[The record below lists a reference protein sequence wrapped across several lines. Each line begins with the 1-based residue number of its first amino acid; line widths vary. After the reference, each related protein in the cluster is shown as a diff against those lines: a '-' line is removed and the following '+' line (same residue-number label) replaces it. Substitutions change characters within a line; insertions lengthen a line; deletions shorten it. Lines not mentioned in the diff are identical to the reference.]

1 VGRRFY
7 SALSWALSFKN
18 IKSGYPNR
26 KISGNL
32 GSKQITHQGY
42 MPRMS
47 RPKPPV
53 FLVVQAL
60 IMGLIPLA
68 VSGYFLSKPD
78 VSFLNIFD
86 INGSLGA
93 ISVAAILAILNPVQN
108 MQRRPVER
116 FLWGLSLSHI
126 FIFLICVSAAVT
138 LANRPGDIGPII
150 AYSICGYIFSLVIYL
165 LSTVLLEI
173 TRPGDQS
180 NSRSFLICS
189 GTILSTLAYPP
200 LFIFT
205 LQADLDLPLFNP
217 VALLRALDVRLTPD
231 LFLFSVS
238 TGSFLI
244 FLALYAWHN
253 RGVSM
258 QKSQVFLAHILL
270 LIYAIN
276 ANFYI
281 IYALLTAAN
290 LAQFLQSCWSNAI
303 GFIALYLGLYL
314 LQTLNF
320 KSIASLQ
327 RARFMAKLGLALAV
341 GALAFFS
348 FAAIVPASVM
358 IFPVLG
364 VFIIAGFLAY
374 VNNLESQI
382 LNRTAQ
388 INLERKKSDAL
399 LANIL
404 PKYVIN
410 DLKEKGFSEPRSLE
424 NISVMFTDFV
434 GFTKISQEI
443 SATKLIEELNEIF
456 SEFDRI
462 TESHASERIK
472 TIGDAYM
479 CVSGLERSAQSPQ
492 RNLISIALRM
502 IAFLESRNQQNEL
515 EWHLRLGIASGD
527 SVAGIVGQT
536 KYLFDLFG
544 DAVNTAARMESYSE
558 PQSINIDQKTYLAL
572 ANAPDLTFIKRPITF
587 VKGKGDMQMYFV
599 TRADRADPEIVETV

>member
-1 VGRRFY
+1 
-7 SALSWALSFKN
+7 
-18 IKSGYPNR
+18 
-26 KISGNL
+26 
-32 GSKQITHQGY
+32 
-42 MPRMS
+42 MS

-68 VSGYFLSKPD
+68 VSGYFLSNTD

-217 VALLRALDVRLTPD
+217 VALLRALEVRLTPD

-341 GALAFFS
+341 RALAFFS

-502 IAFLESRNQQNEL
+502 IAFLENRNQQNEL

-599 TRADRADPEIVETV
+599 TRADRADPAIVETV

>member
-1 VGRRFY
+1 
-7 SALSWALSFKN
+7 
-18 IKSGYPNR
+18 
-26 KISGNL
+26 
-32 GSKQITHQGY
+32 
-42 MPRMS
+42 MS

-217 VALLRALDVRLTPD
+217 VALLRALEVRLAPD

-502 IAFLESRNQQNEL
+502 IAFLENRNQQNEL

-572 ANAPDLTFIKRPITF
+572 ANASDLTFIKRPITF

-599 TRADRADPEIVETV
+599 TRADRADPAIVETV

>member
-1 VGRRFY
+1 
-7 SALSWALSFKN
+7 
-18 IKSGYPNR
+18 
-26 KISGNL
+26 
-32 GSKQITHQGY
+32 
-42 MPRMS
+42 MS
-47 RPKPPV
+47 RLKPPV
-53 FLVVQAL
+53 FLAVQAL

-108 MQRRPVER
+108 MQRRPFER

-126 FIFLICVSAAVT
+126 FIFLICVSAAIT

-150 AYSICGYIFSLVIYL
+150 AYSICGYIFSLVVYL
-165 LSTVLLEI
+165 LSKVFLEI
-173 TRPGDQS
+173 TRPDDQT

-205 LQADLDLPLFNP
+205 LQADLGLPLFNP
-217 VALLRALDVRLTPD
+217 VALLRALEVRLTPD

-244 FLALYAWHN
+244 FLGLYAWHN
-253 RGVSM
+253 RSVSLRR
-258 QKSQVFLAHILL
+258 SRVFLAHILL

-290 LAQFLQSCWSNAI
+290 LAEFLQSCWSNAI

-314 LQTLNF
+314 LHRLNF

-327 RARFMAKLGLALAV
+327 RTRFMAKLGLALAV

-348 FAAIVPASVM
+348 FATIVPASVM

-364 VFIIAGFLAY
+364 VVIIAGFLAY

-443 SATKLIEELNEIF
+443 SATKLISELNDIF

-462 TESHASERIK
+462 TENHASERIK

-479 CVSGLERSAQSPQ
+479 CVSGLEHSAQSPQ

-502 IAFLESRNQQNEL
+502 IAFLENRNQQNEL

-572 ANAPDLTFIKRPITF
+572 ADAPDLLFIKRPITF

-599 TRADRADPEIVETV
+599 TSARTADPAIVETA

>member
-1 VGRRFY
+1 
-7 SALSWALSFKN
+7 
-18 IKSGYPNR
+18 
-26 KISGNL
+26 
-32 GSKQITHQGY
+32 
-42 MPRMS
+42 MS

-68 VSGYFLSKPD
+68 VSGYFLSNPD
-78 VSFLNIFD
+78 VSFLNLFD

-108 MQRRPVER
+108 MQGRPVER

-165 LSTVLLEI
+165 LSTVFLEI

-205 LQADLDLPLFNP
+205 LQADLNLPLFNP

-231 LFLFSVS
+231 LFLFSIS

-244 FLALYAWHN
+244 FLGLYAWHN

-258 QKSQVFLAHILL
+258 QKSQVFVAHILL

-382 LNRTAQ
+382 INRTAQ

-502 IAFLESRNQQNEL
+502 IAFLENRNQQNEL

-527 SVAGIVGQT
+527 SVAGIVGKT

-599 TRADRADPEIVETV
+599 TRADIADPAIVETV

>member
-1 VGRRFY
+1 
-7 SALSWALSFKN
+7 
-18 IKSGYPNR
+18 
-26 KISGNL
+26 
-32 GSKQITHQGY
+32 
-42 MPRMS
+42 MS
-47 RPKPPV
+47 SPKPPI
-53 FLVVQAL
+53 FLAVQAL
-60 IMGLIPLA
+60 MMGLIPLA
-68 VSGYFLSKPD
+68 ISGYFLSKPD

-93 ISVAAILAILNPVQN
+93 ISVAAILAILNPMQN

-126 FIFLICVSAAVT
+126 FIFLICVSAAIT

-165 LSTVLLEI
+165 LSTVFLEI
-173 TRPGDQS
+173 TRPGDQR

-217 VALLRALDVRLTPD
+217 VALLRALEVRLTPD

-244 FLALYAWHN
+244 FLGLYAWHN

-258 QKSQVFLAHILL
+258 QKSQVFLAHVLL

-358 IFPVLG
+358 IFPVFG

-502 IAFLESRNQQNEL
+502 IAFLENRNQQNEL

-599 TRADRADPEIVETV
+599 TRADIADPAIVETV

>member
-1 VGRRFY
+1 M
-7 SALSWALSFKN
+7 SWALSFKN

-26 KISGNL
+26 KISGSL

-47 RPKPPV
+47 RLKPPV
-53 FLVVQAL
+53 FLAVQAL

-108 MQRRPVER
+108 MQRRPFER

-126 FIFLICVSAAVT
+126 FIFLICVSAAIT

-165 LSTVLLEI
+165 LSKVFLEI
-173 TRPGDQS
+173 TRPDDQT

-205 LQADLDLPLFNP
+205 LQADLGLPLFNP
-217 VALLRALDVRLTPD
+217 VALLRALEVRLTPD

-244 FLALYAWHN
+244 FLGLYAWHN
-253 RGVSM
+253 RGVSLPR
-258 QKSQVFLAHILL
+258 SRVFLAHILL

-290 LAQFLQSCWSNAI
+290 LAEFLQSCWSNAI

-314 LQTLNF
+314 LHRLNF

-327 RARFMAKLGLALAV
+327 RTRFMAKLGLALAV

-348 FAAIVPASVM
+348 FATIVPASVM

-364 VFIIAGFLAY
+364 VVIIAGFLAY

-443 SATKLIEELNEIF
+443 SATKLISELNDIF

-462 TESHASERIK
+462 TENHASERIK

-479 CVSGLERSAQSPQ
+479 CVSGLEHSAQSPQ

-502 IAFLESRNQQNEL
+502 IAFLENRNQQNEL

-572 ANAPDLTFIKRPITF
+572 ADAPDLLFIKRPITF

-599 TRADRADPEIVETV
+599 TSARTADPAIVETA

>member
-1 VGRRFY
+1 
-7 SALSWALSFKN
+7 
-18 IKSGYPNR
+18 
-26 KISGNL
+26 
-32 GSKQITHQGY
+32 
-42 MPRMS
+42 MS

-165 LSTVLLEI
+165 LSTVFLEI

-205 LQADLDLPLFNP
+205 LQADLNLPLFNP

-231 LFLFSVS
+231 LFLVSVS

-244 FLALYAWHN
+244 FLGLYAWHN

-258 QKSQVFLAHILL
+258 QKSRIFLTHILL

-599 TRADRADPEIVETV
+599 TRADRADPAIVETV

>member
-1 VGRRFY
+1 
-7 SALSWALSFKN
+7 
-18 IKSGYPNR
+18 
-26 KISGNL
+26 
-32 GSKQITHQGY
+32 
-42 MPRMS
+42 MS

-60 IMGLIPLA
+60 IIGLIPLA
-68 VSGYFLSKPD
+68 VSGYFLSNPD

-165 LSTVLLEI
+165 LSTVFLEI

-180 NSRSFLICS
+180 NNRSFLICS

-205 LQADLDLPLFNP
+205 LQADLNLPLFNP

-244 FLALYAWHN
+244 FLGLYAWHN

-270 LIYAIN
+270 MIYAIN

-382 LNRTAQ
+382 INRTAQ

-502 IAFLESRNQQNEL
+502 IAFLENRNQQNEL

-527 SVAGIVGQT
+527 SVAGIVGKT

-599 TRADRADPEIVETV
+599 TRADIADPAIVETV

>member
-1 VGRRFY
+1 
-7 SALSWALSFKN
+7 
-18 IKSGYPNR
+18 
-26 KISGNL
+26 
-32 GSKQITHQGY
+32 
-42 MPRMS
+42 MS
-47 RPKPPV
+47 RLKPPV
-53 FLVVQAL
+53 FLAVQAL

-108 MQRRPVER
+108 MQRRPFER

-126 FIFLICVSAAVT
+126 FIFLICVSAAIT

-150 AYSICGYIFSLVIYL
+150 AYSICGYIFSLVVYL
-165 LSTVLLEI
+165 LSKVFLEI
-173 TRPGDQS
+173 TRPDDQT

-205 LQADLDLPLFNP
+205 LQADLGLPLFNP
-217 VALLRALDVRLTPD
+217 VALLRALEVRLTPD

-244 FLALYAWHN
+244 FSGLYAWLN
-253 RGVSM
+253 RGVSLPR
-258 QKSQVFLAHILL
+258 SRVFLAHILL

-290 LAQFLQSCWSNAI
+290 LAEFLQSCWSNAI

-314 LQTLNF
+314 LHRLNF

-327 RARFMAKLGLALAV
+327 RTRFMAKLGLALAV

-348 FAAIVPASVM
+348 FATIVPASVM

-364 VFIIAGFLAY
+364 VVIIAGFLAY

-443 SATKLIEELNEIF
+443 SATKLISELNDIF

-462 TESHASERIK
+462 TENHASERIK

-479 CVSGLERSAQSPQ
+479 CVSGLEHSAQSPQ

-502 IAFLESRNQQNEL
+502 IAFLENRNQQNEL

-572 ANAPDLTFIKRPITF
+572 ADAPDLLFIKRPITF

-599 TRADRADPEIVETV
+599 TSARTADPAFVETA

>member
-1 VGRRFY
+1 
-7 SALSWALSFKN
+7 
-18 IKSGYPNR
+18 
-26 KISGNL
+26 
-32 GSKQITHQGY
+32 
-42 MPRMS
+42 MS
-47 RPKPPV
+47 RLKPPV
-53 FLVVQAL
+53 FLAVQAL

-108 MQRRPVER
+108 MQRRPFER

-126 FIFLICVSAAVT
+126 FIFLICVSAAIT

-165 LSTVLLEI
+165 LSKVFLEI
-173 TRPGDQS
+173 TRPDDQT

-205 LQADLDLPLFNP
+205 LQADLGLPLFNP
-217 VALLRALDVRLTPD
+217 VALLRALEVRLTPD

-244 FLALYAWHN
+244 FLGLYAWHN
-253 RGVSM
+253 RGVSLPR
-258 QKSQVFLAHILL
+258 SRVFLAHILL

-290 LAQFLQSCWSNAI
+290 LAEFLQSCWSNAI

-314 LQTLNF
+314 LHRLNF
-320 KSIASLQ
+320 KSITSLQ
-327 RARFMAKLGLALAV
+327 RTRFMAKLGLALAV

-348 FAAIVPASVM
+348 FATIVPASVM

-364 VFIIAGFLAY
+364 VVIIAGFLAY

-443 SATKLIEELNEIF
+443 SATKLISELNDIF

-462 TESHASERIK
+462 TENHASERIK

-479 CVSGLERSAQSPQ
+479 CVSGLEHSAQSPQ

-502 IAFLESRNQQNEL
+502 IAFLENRNQQNEL

-572 ANAPDLTFIKRPITF
+572 ADAPDLLFIKRPITF

-599 TRADRADPEIVETV
+599 TSARTADPAIVETA

>member
-1 VGRRFY
+1 
-7 SALSWALSFKN
+7 
-18 IKSGYPNR
+18 
-26 KISGNL
+26 
-32 GSKQITHQGY
+32 
-42 MPRMS
+42 MS
-47 RPKPPV
+47 RLKPPV
-53 FLVVQAL
+53 FLAVQAL

-108 MQRRPVER
+108 MQRRPFER

-126 FIFLICVSAAVT
+126 FIFLICVSAAIT

-150 AYSICGYIFSLVIYL
+150 AYSICGYIFSLVVYL
-165 LSTVLLEI
+165 LSKVFLEI
-173 TRPGDQS
+173 TRPDDQT

-205 LQADLDLPLFNP
+205 LQADLGLPLFNP
-217 VALLRALDVRLTPD
+217 VALLRALEVRLTPD

-244 FLALYAWHN
+244 FSGLYAWLN
-253 RGVSM
+253 RGVSLPR
-258 QKSQVFLAHILL
+258 SRVFLAHILL

-290 LAQFLQSCWSNAI
+290 LAEFLQSCWSNAI

-314 LQTLNF
+314 LHRLNF

-327 RARFMAKLGLALAV
+327 RTRFMAKLGLALAV

-348 FAAIVPASVM
+348 FATIVPASVM

-364 VFIIAGFLAY
+364 VVIIAGFLAY

-443 SATKLIEELNEIF
+443 SATKLISELNDIF

-462 TESHASERIK
+462 TENHASERIK

-479 CVSGLERSAQSPQ
+479 CVSGLEHSAQSPQ

-502 IAFLESRNQQNEL
+502 IAFLENRNQQNEL

-572 ANAPDLTFIKRPITF
+572 ADAPDLLFIKRPITF

-599 TRADRADPEIVETV
+599 TSARTADPAIVETA

>member
-1 VGRRFY
+1 
-7 SALSWALSFKN
+7 
-18 IKSGYPNR
+18 
-26 KISGNL
+26 
-32 GSKQITHQGY
+32 
-42 MPRMS
+42 MS
-47 RPKPPV
+47 RLKPPV
-53 FLVVQAL
+53 FLAVQAL

-108 MQRRPVER
+108 MQRRPFER

-126 FIFLICVSAAVT
+126 FIFLICVSAAIT

-165 LSTVLLEI
+165 LSKVFLEI
-173 TRPGDQS
+173 TRPDDQT

-205 LQADLDLPLFNP
+205 LQADLGLPLFNP
-217 VALLRALDVRLTPD
+217 VALLRALEVRLTPD

-244 FLALYAWHN
+244 FLGLYSWHN
-253 RGVSM
+253 RGVSLPR
-258 QKSQVFLAHILL
+258 SRVFLAHILL

-290 LAQFLQSCWSNAI
+290 LAEFLQSCWSNAI

-314 LQTLNF
+314 LHRLNF

-327 RARFMAKLGLALAV
+327 RTRFMAKLGLALAV

-348 FAAIVPASVM
+348 FATIVPASVM

-364 VFIIAGFLAY
+364 VVIIAGFLAY

-443 SATKLIEELNEIF
+443 SATKLISELNDIF

-462 TESHASERIK
+462 TENHASERIK

-479 CVSGLERSAQSPQ
+479 CVSGLEHSAQSPQ

-502 IAFLESRNQQNEL
+502 IAFLENRNQQNEP

-572 ANAPDLTFIKRPITF
+572 ADAPDLLFIKRPITF

-599 TRADRADPEIVETV
+599 TSARTADPAIVETA

>member
-1 VGRRFY
+1 
-7 SALSWALSFKN
+7 
-18 IKSGYPNR
+18 
-26 KISGNL
+26 
-32 GSKQITHQGY
+32 
-42 MPRMS
+42 MS
-47 RPKPPV
+47 RLKPPV
-53 FLVVQAL
+53 FLAVQAL

-108 MQRRPVER
+108 MQRRPFER
-116 FLWGLSLSHI
+116 FLWGLSLSYI
-126 FIFLICVSAAVT
+126 FIFLICVSAAIT

-165 LSTVLLEI
+165 LSKVFLEI
-173 TRPGDQS
+173 TRPDDQT

-205 LQADLDLPLFNP
+205 LQADLGLPLFNP
-217 VALLRALDVRLTPD
+217 VALLRALEVRLTPD

-244 FLALYAWHN
+244 FLGLYAWHN
-253 RGVSM
+253 RGVSLPR
-258 QKSQVFLAHILL
+258 SRVFLAHILL

-290 LAQFLQSCWSNAI
+290 LAEFLQSCWSNAI

-314 LQTLNF
+314 LHRLNF

-327 RARFMAKLGLALAV
+327 RTRFMAKLGLALAV

-348 FAAIVPASVM
+348 FATIVPASVM

-364 VFIIAGFLAY
+364 VVIIAGFLAY

-443 SATKLIEELNEIF
+443 SATKLISELNDIF

-462 TESHASERIK
+462 TENHASERIK

-479 CVSGLERSAQSPQ
+479 CVSVLEHSAQSPQ

-502 IAFLESRNQQNEL
+502 IAFLENRNQQNEL

-572 ANAPDLTFIKRPITF
+572 ADAPDLLFIKRPITF

-599 TRADRADPEIVETV
+599 TSARTADPAIVETA

>member
-1 VGRRFY
+1 
-7 SALSWALSFKN
+7 
-18 IKSGYPNR
+18 
-26 KISGNL
+26 
-32 GSKQITHQGY
+32 
-42 MPRMS
+42 MS

-68 VSGYFLSKPD
+68 VSGYFLSNTD
-78 VSFLNIFD
+78 LSFLNIFD

-502 IAFLESRNQQNEL
+502 IAFLENRNQQNEL

-599 TRADRADPEIVETV
+599 TRADRADPAIVETV

>member
-1 VGRRFY
+1 
-7 SALSWALSFKN
+7 
-18 IKSGYPNR
+18 
-26 KISGNL
+26 
-32 GSKQITHQGY
+32 
-42 MPRMS
+42 MS

-68 VSGYFLSKPD
+68 VSGYFLSNPD
-78 VSFLNIFD
+78 VSFLNLFD

-126 FIFLICVSAAVT
+126 FIFLLGVSAAVT
-138 LANRPGDIGPII
+138 VANQPGDIGPIF
-150 AYSICGYIFSLVIYL
+150 AYSICGYMFSLVIYL
-165 LSTVLLEI
+165 LSTVFLEI

-205 LQADLDLPLFNP
+205 LQADLNLPLFNP

-231 LFLFSVS
+231 LFLFSIS

-244 FLALYAWHN
+244 FLGLYAWHN

-270 LIYAIN
+270 MIYAIN

-382 LNRTAQ
+382 INRTAQ

-502 IAFLESRNQQNEL
+502 IAFLENRNQQNEL

-527 SVAGIVGQT
+527 SVAGIVGKT

-599 TRADRADPEIVETV
+599 TRADIADPAIVETV

>member
-1 VGRRFY
+1 
-7 SALSWALSFKN
+7 
-18 IKSGYPNR
+18 
-26 KISGNL
+26 
-32 GSKQITHQGY
+32 
-42 MPRMS
+42 MS

-502 IAFLESRNQQNEL
+502 IAFLENRNQQNEL

>member
-1 VGRRFY
+1 
-7 SALSWALSFKN
+7 
-18 IKSGYPNR
+18 
-26 KISGNL
+26 
-32 GSKQITHQGY
+32 
-42 MPRMS
+42 MS

-53 FLVVQAL
+53 FLAVQAL

-217 VALLRALDVRLTPD
+217 VALLRALEVRLTPD

-502 IAFLESRNQQNEL
+502 IAFLENRNQQNEL

-599 TRADRADPEIVETV
+599 TRADRADPAIVETV

>member
-1 VGRRFY
+1 
-7 SALSWALSFKN
+7 
-18 IKSGYPNR
+18 
-26 KISGNL
+26 
-32 GSKQITHQGY
+32 
-42 MPRMS
+42 MS

-60 IMGLIPLA
+60 IIGLIPLA
-68 VSGYFLSKPD
+68 VSGYFLSNPD
-78 VSFLNIFD
+78 VSFLNLFD

-165 LSTVLLEI
+165 LSTVFLEI

-205 LQADLDLPLFNP
+205 LQADLNLPLFNP

-231 LFLFSVS
+231 LFLFSIS

-244 FLALYAWHN
+244 FLGLYAWHN

-270 LIYAIN
+270 MIYAIN

-290 LAQFLQSCWSNAI
+290 LAQFLKSCWSNAI

-382 LNRTAQ
+382 INRTAQ

-502 IAFLESRNQQNEL
+502 IAFLENRNQQNEL

-599 TRADRADPEIVETV
+599 TRADIADPAIVETV

>member
-1 VGRRFY
+1 
-7 SALSWALSFKN
+7 
-18 IKSGYPNR
+18 
-26 KISGNL
+26 
-32 GSKQITHQGY
+32 
-42 MPRMS
+42 MS
-47 RPKPPV
+47 RLKPPV
-53 FLVVQAL
+53 FLAVQAL

-108 MQRRPVER
+108 MQRRPFER

-126 FIFLICVSAAVT
+126 FIFLICVSAAIT

-165 LSTVLLEI
+165 LSKVFLEI
-173 TRPGDQS
+173 TRPDDQT

-205 LQADLDLPLFNP
+205 LQADLGLPLFNP
-217 VALLRALDVRLTPD
+217 VALLRALEVRLTPD

-244 FLALYAWHN
+244 FLGLYAWHN
-253 RGVSM
+253 RGVSLPR
-258 QKSQVFLAHILL
+258 SRVFLAHILL

-290 LAQFLQSCWSNAI
+290 LAEFLQSCWSNAI

-314 LQTLNF
+314 LHRLNF

-327 RARFMAKLGLALAV
+327 RTRFMAKLGLALAV

-348 FAAIVPASVM
+348 FATIVPASVM

-364 VFIIAGFLAY
+364 VVIIAGFLAY

-443 SATKLIEELNEIF
+443 SATKLISELNYIF

-462 TESHASERIK
+462 TENHASERIK

-479 CVSGLERSAQSPQ
+479 CVSGLEHSAQSPQ

-502 IAFLESRNQQNEL
+502 IAFLENRNQQNEL

-572 ANAPDLTFIKRPITF
+572 ADAPDLLFIKRPITF

-599 TRADRADPEIVETV
+599 TSARTADPAIVETA

>member
-1 VGRRFY
+1 
-7 SALSWALSFKN
+7 
-18 IKSGYPNR
+18 
-26 KISGNL
+26 
-32 GSKQITHQGY
+32 
-42 MPRMS
+42 MS
-47 RPKPPV
+47 RLKPPV
-53 FLVVQAL
+53 FLAVQAL

-108 MQRRPVER
+108 MQRRPFER

-126 FIFLICVSAAVT
+126 FIFLICVSAAIT

-150 AYSICGYIFSLVIYL
+150 AYSICGYIFSLVVYL
-165 LSTVLLEI
+165 LSKVFLEI
-173 TRPGDQS
+173 TRPDDQT

-205 LQADLDLPLFNP
+205 LQADLGLPLFSP
-217 VALLRALDVRLTPD
+217 VALLRALEVRLTPD

-244 FLALYAWHN
+244 FLGLYAWHN
-253 RGVSM
+253 RGVSLPR
-258 QKSQVFLAHILL
+258 SRVFLAHILL

-290 LAQFLQSCWSNAI
+290 LAEFLQSCWSNAI

-314 LQTLNF
+314 LHRLNF

-327 RARFMAKLGLALAV
+327 RTRFMAKLGLALAV

-348 FAAIVPASVM
+348 FATIVPASVM

-364 VFIIAGFLAY
+364 VVIIAGFLAY

-443 SATKLIEELNEIF
+443 SATKLISELNDIF

-462 TESHASERIK
+462 TENHASERIK

-479 CVSGLERSAQSPQ
+479 CVSGLEHSAQSPQ

-502 IAFLESRNQQNEL
+502 IAFLENRNQQNEL

-572 ANAPDLTFIKRPITF
+572 ADAPDLLFIKRPITF

-599 TRADRADPEIVETV
+599 TSARTADPAIVETA

>member
-1 VGRRFY
+1 
-7 SALSWALSFKN
+7 
-18 IKSGYPNR
+18 
-26 KISGNL
+26 
-32 GSKQITHQGY
+32 
-42 MPRMS
+42 MS
-47 RPKPPV
+47 RLKPPV
-53 FLVVQAL
+53 FLAVQAL

-108 MQRRPVER
+108 MQRRPFER

-126 FIFLICVSAAVT
+126 FIFLICVSAAIT

-150 AYSICGYIFSLVIYL
+150 AYSICGYIFSLVVYL
-165 LSTVLLEI
+165 LSKVFLEI
-173 TRPGDQS
+173 TRPDDQT

-205 LQADLDLPLFNP
+205 LQADLGLPLFNP
-217 VALLRALDVRLTPD
+217 VALLRALEVRLTPD

-244 FLALYAWHN
+244 FLGLYAWHN
-253 RGVSM
+253 RGVSLPR
-258 QKSQVFLAHILL
+258 SRVFLAHILL

-290 LAQFLQSCWSNAI
+290 LAEFLQSCWSNAI

-314 LQTLNF
+314 LHRLNF

-327 RARFMAKLGLALAV
+327 RTRFMAKLGLALAV

-348 FAAIVPASVM
+348 FATIVPASVM

-364 VFIIAGFLAY
+364 VVIIAGFLAY

-443 SATKLIEELNEIF
+443 SATKLISELNDIF

-462 TESHASERIK
+462 TENHASERIK

-479 CVSGLERSAQSPQ
+479 CVSGLEHSAQSPQ

-502 IAFLESRNQQNEL
+502 IAFLENRNQQNEL

-572 ANAPDLTFIKRPITF
+572 AGAPDLLFIKRPITF

-599 TRADRADPEIVETV
+599 TSARTADPAIVETA

>member
-1 VGRRFY
+1 
-7 SALSWALSFKN
+7 
-18 IKSGYPNR
+18 
-26 KISGNL
+26 
-32 GSKQITHQGY
+32 
-42 MPRMS
+42 MS
-47 RPKPPV
+47 RLKPPV
-53 FLVVQAL
+53 FLAVQAL

-108 MQRRPVER
+108 MQRRPFER

-126 FIFLICVSAAVT
+126 FIFLICVSAAIT

-150 AYSICGYIFSLVIYL
+150 AYSICGYIFSLVVYL
-165 LSTVLLEI
+165 LSKVFLEI
-173 TRPGDQS
+173 TRPDDQT

-205 LQADLDLPLFNP
+205 LQGDLGLPLFNP
-217 VALLRALDVRLTPD
+217 VALLRALEVRLTPD

-244 FLALYAWHN
+244 FLGLYAWHN
-253 RGVSM
+253 RGVSLPR
-258 QKSQVFLAHILL
+258 SRVFLAHILL

-290 LAQFLQSCWSNAI
+290 LAEFLQSCWSNAI

-314 LQTLNF
+314 LHRLNF

-327 RARFMAKLGLALAV
+327 RTRFMAKLGLALAV

-364 VFIIAGFLAY
+364 VVIIAGFLAY

-424 NISVMFTDFV
+424 NISIMFTDFV

-443 SATKLIEELNEIF
+443 SATKLISELNDIF

-462 TESHASERIK
+462 TENHASERIK

-479 CVSGLERSAQSPQ
+479 CVSGLEHSAQSPQ

-502 IAFLESRNQQNEL
+502 IAFLENRNQQNEL

-572 ANAPDLTFIKRPITF
+572 ADAPDLLFIKRPITF

-599 TRADRADPEIVETV
+599 TSARTADPAIVETA

>member
-1 VGRRFY
+1 
-7 SALSWALSFKN
+7 
-18 IKSGYPNR
+18 
-26 KISGNL
+26 
-32 GSKQITHQGY
+32 
-42 MPRMS
+42 MS
-47 RPKPPV
+47 RLKPPV
-53 FLVVQAL
+53 FLAVQAL

-108 MQRRPVER
+108 MQRRPFER

-126 FIFLICVSAAVT
+126 FIFLICVSAAIT

-165 LSTVLLEI
+165 LSKVFLEI
-173 TRPGDQS
+173 TRPDDQT

-205 LQADLDLPLFNP
+205 LQADLGLPLFNP
-217 VALLRALDVRLTPD
+217 VALLRALEVRLTPD

-244 FLALYAWHN
+244 FLGLYAWHN
-253 RGVSM
+253 RGVSLPR
-258 QKSQVFLAHILL
+258 SRVFLAHILL

-290 LAQFLQSCWSNAI
+290 LAEFLQSCWSNAI

-314 LQTLNF
+314 LHRLNF
-320 KSIASLQ
+320 KSITSLQ
-327 RARFMAKLGLALAV
+327 RTRFMAKLGLALAV

-348 FAAIVPASVM
+348 FAMIVPASVM

-364 VFIIAGFLAY
+364 IVIIAGFLAY

-443 SATKLIEELNEIF
+443 SATKLISELNDIF

-462 TESHASERIK
+462 TENHASERIK

-479 CVSGLERSAQSPQ
+479 CVSGLEHSAQSPQ

-502 IAFLESRNQQNEL
+502 IAFLENRNQQNEL

-572 ANAPDLTFIKRPITF
+572 ADAPDLLFIKRPITF

-599 TRADRADPEIVETV
+599 TSARTADPAIVETA

>member
-1 VGRRFY
+1 
-7 SALSWALSFKN
+7 
-18 IKSGYPNR
+18 
-26 KISGNL
+26 
-32 GSKQITHQGY
+32 
-42 MPRMS
+42 MS
-47 RPKPPV
+47 RLKPPV
-53 FLVVQAL
+53 FLAVQAL

-108 MQRRPVER
+108 MQRRPFER

-126 FIFLICVSAAVT
+126 FIFLICVSAAIT

-165 LSTVLLEI
+165 LSKVFLEI
-173 TRPGDQS
+173 TRPDDQT

-217 VALLRALDVRLTPD
+217 VALLRALEVRLTPD

-244 FLALYAWHN
+244 FLGLYAWHN
-253 RGVSM
+253 RGVSLPR
-258 QKSQVFLAHILL
+258 SRVFLAHILL

-290 LAQFLQSCWSNAI
+290 LAEFLQSCWSNAI

-314 LQTLNF
+314 LHRLNF

-327 RARFMAKLGLALAV
+327 RTRFMAKLGLALAV

-348 FAAIVPASVM
+348 FATIVPASVM

-364 VFIIAGFLAY
+364 VVIIAGFLAY

-424 NISVMFTDFV
+424 NISIMFTDFV

-443 SATKLIEELNEIF
+443 SATKLISELNDIF

-462 TESHASERIK
+462 TENHASERIK

-479 CVSGLERSAQSPQ
+479 CVSGLEHSAQSPQ

-502 IAFLESRNQQNEL
+502 IAFLENRNQQNEL

-572 ANAPDLTFIKRPITF
+572 ADAPDLLFIKRPITF

-599 TRADRADPEIVETV
+599 TSARTADPAIVETA

>member
-1 VGRRFY
+1 
-7 SALSWALSFKN
+7 
-18 IKSGYPNR
+18 
-26 KISGNL
+26 
-32 GSKQITHQGY
+32 

-47 RPKPPV
+47 RLKPPV
-53 FLVVQAL
+53 FLAVQAL

-108 MQRRPVER
+108 MQRRPFER

-126 FIFLICVSAAVT
+126 FIFLICVSAAIT

-150 AYSICGYIFSLVIYL
+150 AYSICGYIFSLVVYL
-165 LSTVLLEI
+165 LSKVFLEI
-173 TRPGDQS
+173 TRPDDQT

-205 LQADLDLPLFNP
+205 LQADLGLPLFSP
-217 VALLRALDVRLTPD
+217 VALLRALEVRLTPD

-244 FLALYAWHN
+244 FLGLYSWHN
-253 RGVSM
+253 RGVSLPR
-258 QKSQVFLAHILL
+258 SRVFLAHILL

-290 LAQFLQSCWSNAI
+290 LAEFLQSCWSNAI

-314 LQTLNF
+314 LHRLNF

-327 RARFMAKLGLALAV
+327 RTRFLAKLGLALAV

-348 FAAIVPASVM
+348 FATIVPASVM

-364 VFIIAGFLAY
+364 VVIIAGFLAY

-443 SATKLIEELNEIF
+443 SATKLISELNDIF

-462 TESHASERIK
+462 TENHASERIK

-479 CVSGLERSAQSPQ
+479 CVSGLEHSAQSPQ

-502 IAFLESRNQQNEL
+502 IAFLENRNQQNEP

-572 ANAPDLTFIKRPITF
+572 ADAPDLLFIKRPITF

-599 TRADRADPEIVETV
+599 TSARTADPAIVETA

>member
-1 VGRRFY
+1 
-7 SALSWALSFKN
+7 
-18 IKSGYPNR
+18 
-26 KISGNL
+26 
-32 GSKQITHQGY
+32 
-42 MPRMS
+42 MS
-47 RPKPPV
+47 RLKPPV
-53 FLVVQAL
+53 FLAVQAL

-108 MQRRPVER
+108 MQRRPFER

-126 FIFLICVSAAVT
+126 FIFLICVSAAIT

-165 LSTVLLEI
+165 LSKVFLEI
-173 TRPGDQS
+173 TRPDDQT

-205 LQADLDLPLFNP
+205 LQADLGLPLFNP
-217 VALLRALDVRLTPD
+217 VALLRALEVRLTPD

-244 FLALYAWHN
+244 FLGLYAWHN
-253 RGVSM
+253 RGVSLPR
-258 QKSQVFLAHILL
+258 SRVFLAHILL

-290 LAQFLQSCWSNAI
+290 LAEFLQSCWSNAI
-303 GFIALYLGLYL
+303 GFIAPYLGLYL
-314 LQTLNF
+314 LHRLNF

-327 RARFMAKLGLALAV
+327 RTRFMAKLGLALAV

-348 FAAIVPASVM
+348 FATIVPASVM

-364 VFIIAGFLAY
+364 VVIIAGFLAY

-443 SATKLIEELNEIF
+443 SATKLISELNDIF

-462 TESHASERIK
+462 TENHASERIK

-479 CVSGLERSAQSPQ
+479 CVSGLEHSAQSPQ

-502 IAFLESRNQQNEL
+502 IAFLENRNQQNEL

-572 ANAPDLTFIKRPITF
+572 ADAPDLLFIKRPITF

-599 TRADRADPEIVETV
+599 TSARTADPAIVETA

>member
-1 VGRRFY
+1 
-7 SALSWALSFKN
+7 
-18 IKSGYPNR
+18 
-26 KISGNL
+26 
-32 GSKQITHQGY
+32 
-42 MPRMS
+42 MS

-68 VSGYFLSKPD
+68 VSGYFLSNPD

-165 LSTVLLEI
+165 LSTVFLEI

-205 LQADLDLPLFNP
+205 LQADLNLPLFNP

-244 FLALYAWHN
+244 FLGLYAWHN

-270 LIYAIN
+270 MIYAIN

-290 LAQFLQSCWSNAI
+290 LAEFLQSCWSNAI

-382 LNRTAQ
+382 INRTAQ

-502 IAFLESRNQQNEL
+502 IAFLENRNKQNEL

-599 TRADRADPEIVETV
+599 TRADIADPAIVETV

>member
-1 VGRRFY
+1 
-7 SALSWALSFKN
+7 
-18 IKSGYPNR
+18 
-26 KISGNL
+26 
-32 GSKQITHQGY
+32 
-42 MPRMS
+42 MS
-47 RPKPPV
+47 RLKPPV
-53 FLVVQAL
+53 FLAVQAL

-108 MQRRPVER
+108 MQRRPFER

-126 FIFLICVSAAVT
+126 FIFLICVSAAIT

-165 LSTVLLEI
+165 LSKVFLEI
-173 TRPGDQS
+173 TRPDDQT

-205 LQADLDLPLFNP
+205 LQADLGLPLFNP
-217 VALLRALDVRLTPD
+217 VALLRALEVRLTPD

-244 FLALYAWHN
+244 FLGLYSWHN
-253 RGVSM
+253 RGVSLPR
-258 QKSQVFLAHILL
+258 SRVFLAHILL

-290 LAQFLQSCWSNAI
+290 LAEFLQSCWSNAI

-314 LQTLNF
+314 LHRLNF

-327 RARFMAKLGLALAV
+327 RTRFLAKLGLALAV

-348 FAAIVPASVM
+348 FATIVPASVM

-364 VFIIAGFLAY
+364 VVIIAGFLAY

-443 SATKLIEELNEIF
+443 SATKLISELNDIF

-462 TESHASERIK
+462 TENHASERIK

-479 CVSGLERSAQSPQ
+479 CVSGLEHSAQSPQ

-502 IAFLESRNQQNEL
+502 IAFLENRNQQNEP

-572 ANAPDLTFIKRPITF
+572 ADAPDLLFIKRPITF

-599 TRADRADPEIVETV
+599 TSARTADPAIVETA

>member
-1 VGRRFY
+1 
-7 SALSWALSFKN
+7 
-18 IKSGYPNR
+18 
-26 KISGNL
+26 
-32 GSKQITHQGY
+32 
-42 MPRMS
+42 MS
-47 RPKPPV
+47 RPKPPI
-53 FLVVQAL
+53 FLAVQAL
-60 IMGLIPLA
+60 MMGLIPLA
-68 VSGYFLSKPD
+68 ISGYFLSKPD

-126 FIFLICVSAAVT
+126 FIFLICVSAAIT

-165 LSTVLLEI
+165 LSTVFLEI
-173 TRPGDQS
+173 TRPSDQS

-217 VALLRALDVRLTPD
+217 VALLRALEVRLTPD

-244 FLALYAWHN
+244 FLGLYAWHN

-258 QKSQVFLAHILL
+258 QKSQVFLAHVLL

-502 IAFLESRNQQNEL
+502 IAFLENRNQQNEL

-599 TRADRADPEIVETV
+599 TRADIADPAIVETV

>member
-1 VGRRFY
+1 
-7 SALSWALSFKN
+7 
-18 IKSGYPNR
+18 
-26 KISGNL
+26 
-32 GSKQITHQGY
+32 
-42 MPRMS
+42 MS
-47 RPKPPV
+47 RLKPPV
-53 FLVVQAL
+53 FLAVQAL

-108 MQRRPVER
+108 MQRRPFER

-126 FIFLICVSAAVT
+126 FIFLICVSAAIT

-165 LSTVLLEI
+165 LSKVFLEI
-173 TRPGDQS
+173 TRPDDQT

-205 LQADLDLPLFNP
+205 LQADLGLPLFNP
-217 VALLRALDVRLTPD
+217 VALLRALEVRLTPD

-244 FLALYAWHN
+244 FLGLYAWHN
-253 RGVSM
+253 RGVSLPR
-258 QKSQVFLAHILL
+258 SRVFLAHILL

-290 LAQFLQSCWSNAI
+290 LAEFLQSCWSNAI

-314 LQTLNF
+314 LHRLNF

-327 RARFMAKLGLALAV
+327 RTRFMAKLGLALAV

-348 FAAIVPASVM
+348 FATIVPASVM

-364 VFIIAGFLAY
+364 VVIIAGFLAY

-388 INLERKKSDAL
+388 IDLERKKSDAL

-443 SATKLIEELNEIF
+443 SATKLISELNDIF

-462 TESHASERIK
+462 TENHASERIK

-479 CVSGLERSAQSPQ
+479 CVSGLEHSAQSPQ

-502 IAFLESRNQQNEL
+502 IAFLENRNQQNEL

-572 ANAPDLTFIKRPITF
+572 ADAPDLLFIKRPITF

-599 TRADRADPEIVETV
+599 TSARTADPAIVETA

>member
-1 VGRRFY
+1 
-7 SALSWALSFKN
+7 
-18 IKSGYPNR
+18 
-26 KISGNL
+26 
-32 GSKQITHQGY
+32 
-42 MPRMS
+42 MS
-47 RPKPPV
+47 RLKPPV
-53 FLVVQAL
+53 FLAVQAL

-108 MQRRPVER
+108 MQRRPFER

-126 FIFLICVSAAVT
+126 FIFLICVSAAIT

-165 LSTVLLEI
+165 LSKVFLEI
-173 TRPGDQS
+173 TRPDDQT

-205 LQADLDLPLFNP
+205 LQADLGLPLFNP
-217 VALLRALDVRLTPD
+217 VALLRALEVRLTPD

-244 FLALYAWHN
+244 FLGLYAWHN
-253 RGVSM
+253 RGVSLPR
-258 QKSQVFLAHILL
+258 SRVFLAHILL

-290 LAQFLQSCWSNAI
+290 LAEFLQSCWSNAI

-314 LQTLNF
+314 LHRLNF

-327 RARFMAKLGLALAV
+327 RTRFIAKLGLALAV

-364 VFIIAGFLAY
+364 VVIIAGFLAY

-443 SATKLIEELNEIF
+443 SATKLISELNDIF

-462 TESHASERIK
+462 TENHASERIK

-479 CVSGLERSAQSPQ
+479 CVSGLEHSAQSPQ

-502 IAFLESRNQQNEL
+502 IAFLENRNQQNEL

-572 ANAPDLTFIKRPITF
+572 ADAPDLLFIKRPITF

-599 TRADRADPEIVETV
+599 TSARTADPAFVETA

>member
-1 VGRRFY
+1 
-7 SALSWALSFKN
+7 
-18 IKSGYPNR
+18 
-26 KISGNL
+26 
-32 GSKQITHQGY
+32 
-42 MPRMS
+42 MS
-47 RPKPPV
+47 RLKPPV
-53 FLVVQAL
+53 FLAVQAL

-108 MQRRPVER
+108 MQRRPFER

-126 FIFLICVSAAVT
+126 FIFLICVSAAIT

-150 AYSICGYIFSLVIYL
+150 AYSICGYIFSLVVYL
-165 LSTVLLEI
+165 LSKVFLEI
-173 TRPGDQS
+173 TRPDDQT

-205 LQADLDLPLFNP
+205 LQADLGLPLFSP
-217 VALLRALDVRLTPD
+217 VALLRALEVRLTPD

-244 FLALYAWHN
+244 FSGLYAWLN
-253 RGVSM
+253 RGVSLPR
-258 QKSQVFLAHILL
+258 SRVFLAHILL

-290 LAQFLQSCWSNAI
+290 LAEFLQSCWSNAI

-314 LQTLNF
+314 LHRLNF

-327 RARFMAKLGLALAV
+327 RTRFLAKLGLALAV

-348 FAAIVPASVM
+348 FATIVPASVM

-364 VFIIAGFLAY
+364 VVIIAGFLAY

-502 IAFLESRNQQNEL
+502 IAFLENRNQQNEL

-527 SVAGIVGQT
+527 SVAGIVGKT

-599 TRADRADPEIVETV
+599 TRADIADPAIVETV

>member
-1 VGRRFY
+1 
-7 SALSWALSFKN
+7 
-18 IKSGYPNR
+18 
-26 KISGNL
+26 
-32 GSKQITHQGY
+32 
-42 MPRMS
+42 MS

-68 VSGYFLSKPD
+68 VSGYFLSNPD

-165 LSTVLLEI
+165 LSTVFLEI
-173 TRPGDQS
+173 TRPGDQN

-205 LQADLDLPLFNP
+205 LQADLNLPLFNP

-244 FLALYAWHN
+244 FLGLYAWHN

-270 LIYAIN
+270 MIYAIN

-290 LAQFLQSCWSNAI
+290 LAEFLQSCWSNAI

-382 LNRTAQ
+382 INRTAQ

-462 TESHASERIK
+462 TESYASERIK

-502 IAFLESRNQQNEL
+502 IAFLENRNQQNEL

-599 TRADRADPEIVETV
+599 TRADIADPAIVETV

>member
-1 VGRRFY
+1 
-7 SALSWALSFKN
+7 
-18 IKSGYPNR
+18 
-26 KISGNL
+26 
-32 GSKQITHQGY
+32 
-42 MPRMS
+42 MS
-47 RPKPPV
+47 RLKPPV
-53 FLVVQAL
+53 FLAVQAL

-108 MQRRPVER
+108 MQRRPFER

-126 FIFLICVSAAVT
+126 FIFLICVSAAIT

-165 LSTVLLEI
+165 LSKVFLEI
-173 TRPGDQS
+173 TRPDDQT

-205 LQADLDLPLFNP
+205 LQADLGLPLFNP
-217 VALLRALDVRLTPD
+217 VALLRALEVRLTPD

-244 FLALYAWHN
+244 FLGLYAWHN
-253 RGVSM
+253 RSVSLRR
-258 QKSQVFLAHILL
+258 SRVFLAHILL

-290 LAQFLQSCWSNAI
+290 LAEFLQSCWSNAI

-314 LQTLNF
+314 LHTLNF

-327 RARFMAKLGLALAV
+327 RTRFMAKLGLALAV

-348 FAAIVPASVM
+348 FAMIVPASVM

-364 VFIIAGFLAY
+364 VVIIAGFLAY

-443 SATKLIEELNEIF
+443 SATKLISELNDIF

-462 TESHASERIK
+462 TENHASERIK

-479 CVSGLERSAQSPQ
+479 CVSGLEHSAQSPQ
-492 RNLISIALRM
+492 RNLISIALQM
-502 IAFLESRNQQNEL
+502 IAFLKNRNQQNEL

-572 ANAPDLTFIKRPITF
+572 ADAPDLLFIKRPITF

-599 TRADRADPEIVETV
+599 TSARTADPAIVETA

>member
-1 VGRRFY
+1 
-7 SALSWALSFKN
+7 
-18 IKSGYPNR
+18 
-26 KISGNL
+26 
-32 GSKQITHQGY
+32 
-42 MPRMS
+42 MS

-217 VALLRALDVRLTPD
+217 VALLRALEVRLTPD

-502 IAFLESRNQQNEL
+502 IAFLENRNQQNEL

-599 TRADRADPEIVETV
+599 THADRADPAIVETV

>member
-1 VGRRFY
+1 
-7 SALSWALSFKN
+7 
-18 IKSGYPNR
+18 
-26 KISGNL
+26 
-32 GSKQITHQGY
+32 
-42 MPRMS
+42 MS
-47 RPKPPV
+47 RLKPPV
-53 FLVVQAL
+53 FLAVQAL

-108 MQRRPVER
+108 MQRRPFER

-126 FIFLICVSAAVT
+126 FIFLICVSAAIT

-165 LSTVLLEI
+165 LSKVFLEI
-173 TRPGDQS
+173 TRPDDQT

-217 VALLRALDVRLTPD
+217 VALLRALEVRLTPD

-244 FLALYAWHN
+244 FLGLYAWHN
-253 RGVSM
+253 RGVSLPR
-258 QKSQVFLAHILL
+258 SRVFLAHILL

-290 LAQFLQSCWSNAI
+290 LAEFLQSCWSNAI

-314 LQTLNF
+314 LHRLNF

-327 RARFMAKLGLALAV
+327 RTRFMAKLGFALAV

-348 FAAIVPASVM
+348 FATIVPASVM

-364 VFIIAGFLAY
+364 VVIIAGFLAY

-443 SATKLIEELNEIF
+443 SATKLISELNDIF

-462 TESHASERIK
+462 TENHASERIK

-479 CVSGLERSAQSPQ
+479 CVSGLEHSAQSPQ

-502 IAFLESRNQQNEL
+502 IAFLENRNQQNEL

-572 ANAPDLTFIKRPITF
+572 ADAPDLLFIKRPITF

-599 TRADRADPEIVETV
+599 TSARTADPAIVETA

>member
-1 VGRRFY
+1 
-7 SALSWALSFKN
+7 
-18 IKSGYPNR
+18 
-26 KISGNL
+26 
-32 GSKQITHQGY
+32 
-42 MPRMS
+42 MS
-47 RPKPPV
+47 RLKPPV
-53 FLVVQAL
+53 FLAVQAL

-108 MQRRPVER
+108 MQRRPFER

-126 FIFLICVSAAVT
+126 FIFLICVSAAIT

-150 AYSICGYIFSLVIYL
+150 AYSICGYIFSLVVYL
-165 LSTVLLEI
+165 LSKVFLEI
-173 TRPGDQS
+173 TRPDDQT

-205 LQADLDLPLFNP
+205 LQADLGLPLFNP
-217 VALLRALDVRLTPD
+217 VALLRALEVRLTPD

-244 FLALYAWHN
+244 FLGLYSWHN
-253 RGVSM
+253 RGVSLPR
-258 QKSQVFLAHILL
+258 SRVFLAHILL
-270 LIYAIN
+270 LIYAVN

-290 LAQFLQSCWSNAI
+290 LAEFLQSCWSNAI

-314 LQTLNF
+314 LHRLNF

-327 RARFMAKLGLALAV
+327 RTRFMAKLGLALAV

-348 FAAIVPASVM
+348 FATIVPASVM

-364 VFIIAGFLAY
+364 VVIIAGFLAY

-443 SATKLIEELNEIF
+443 SATKLISELNDIF

-462 TESHASERIK
+462 TENHASERIK

-479 CVSGLERSAQSPQ
+479 CVSGLEHSAQSPQ

-502 IAFLESRNQQNEL
+502 IAFLENRNQQNEL

-572 ANAPDLTFIKRPITF
+572 ADAPDLLFIKRPITF

-599 TRADRADPEIVETV
+599 TSARTADPAIVETA

>member
-1 VGRRFY
+1 
-7 SALSWALSFKN
+7 
-18 IKSGYPNR
+18 
-26 KISGNL
+26 
-32 GSKQITHQGY
+32 
-42 MPRMS
+42 MS
-47 RPKPPV
+47 RLKPPV
-53 FLVVQAL
+53 FLAVQAL

-108 MQRRPVER
+108 MQRRPFER

-126 FIFLICVSAAVT
+126 FIFLICVSAAIT

-150 AYSICGYIFSLVIYL
+150 AYSICGYIFSLVVYL
-165 LSTVLLEI
+165 LSKVFLEI
-173 TRPGDQS
+173 TRPDDQT

-205 LQADLDLPLFNP
+205 LQADLGLPLFSP
-217 VALLRALDVRLTPD
+217 VALLRALEVRLTPD

-244 FLALYAWHN
+244 FLGLYSWHN
-253 RGVSM
+253 RGVSLPR
-258 QKSQVFLAHILL
+258 SRVFLAHILL

-290 LAQFLQSCWSNAI
+290 LAEFLQSCWSNAI

-314 LQTLNF
+314 LHRLNF

-327 RARFMAKLGLALAV
+327 RTRFLAKLGLALAV

-348 FAAIVPASVM
+348 FATIVPASVM

-364 VFIIAGFLAY
+364 VVIIAGFLAY

-443 SATKLIEELNEIF
+443 SATKLISELNDIF

-462 TESHASERIK
+462 TENHASERIK

-479 CVSGLERSAQSPQ
+479 CVSGLEHSAQSPQ

-502 IAFLESRNQQNEL
+502 IAFLENRNQQNEL

-572 ANAPDLTFIKRPITF
+572 ADAPDLLFIKRPITF

-599 TRADRADPEIVETV
+599 TSARTADPAIVETA